1 MNETLMKF
9 LAFLLQADCHFTIT
23 SAFRTPEH
31 NKAVGGVFN
40 SQHLKGEAID
50 FKPYPPTA
58 AQYNSLLD
66 KVHEFREFK
75 FFDQFIIYDNFFHIS
90 FSDRNRN
97 MILDRRNLTPKR

>member
-1 MNETLMKF
+1 MNENLMKF

-31 NKAVGGVFN
+31 NKAVGGVSN

-50 FKPYPPTA
+50 FKPYPPTPA
-58 AQYNSLLD
+58 KYNNLLE

-75 FFDQFIIYDNFFHIS
+75 PFDQFIIYDNIFHIS

-97 MILDRRNLTPKR
+97 QVIDKR

>member
-1 MNETLMKF
+1 MNENLMKF

-31 NKAVGGVFN
+31 NKAVGGVPN

-50 FKPYPPTA
+50 FKPYLPTFA
-58 AQYNSLLD
+58 KYNNLLE

-75 FFDQFIIYDNFFHIS
+75 PFDQFIIYDNFFHIS

-97 MILDRRNLTPKR
+97 QVIDKR